1 MSRPA
6 AGRLVRAAEH
16 VRRFEATADA
26 LADGVVTTEKVE
38 LLAEAAR
45 HREQFYEHDERL
57 LLDATAT
64 LDARDLTT
72 VTRTWRMLADDEL
85 ASSDATKAFERV
97 HLHVSNTLLGG
108 VLSGFLDPQGSV
120 LLTTA
125 LDLLEPPDPVGGAD
139 VPRTLSQRRGE
150 ALVKLAQH
158 YLDTR
163 GHSPGT
169 RAVPT
174 VEAIVT
180 VSSSAEGAARF
191 SVDDRCELDGFGPV
205 PLDAVL
211 RLACESRVGWLIV
224 NGEREVLDMG
234 RRSRS
239 VSPAQRRAVRA
250 RDRHCRYPGC
260 RAQARWCDVHHLV
273 EWERGGAT
281 DLGNLVLLCRRHHVA
296 VHEGSQRLVRL
307 PDGKLQVET
316 RARGPSG

>member
-1 MSRPA
+1 
-6 AGRLVRAAEH
+6 
-16 VRRFEATADA
+16 
-26 LADGVVTTEKVE
+26 
-38 LLAEAAR
+38 
-45 HREQFYEHDERL
+45 
-57 LLDATAT
+57 
-64 LDARDLTT
+64 
-72 VTRTWRMLADDEL
+72 
-85 ASSDATKAFERV
+85 
-97 HLHVSNTLLGG
+97 
-108 VLSGFLDPQGSV
+108 
-120 LLTTA
+120 
-125 LDLLEPPDPVGGAD
+125 
-139 VPRTLSQRRGE
+139 
-150 ALVKLAQH
+150 
-158 YLDTR
+158 
-163 GHSPGT
+163 
-169 RAVPT
+169 
-174 VEAIVT
+174 
-180 VSSSAEGAARF
+180 
-191 SVDDRCELDGFGPV
+191 
-205 PLDAVL
+205 VL